1 MRLAIRSASAF
12 AAAALV
18 LAASFAAHAAD
29 YPSQTIKIVVPFPPG
44 GGVDVVA
51 RVIAPRLGELL
62 GQSVII
68 ENRGGAG
75 GSVGATFVAQ
85 APREGY
91 TLLMGTA
98 STHGTNPNV
107 YTKLGYDPV
116 RDFAPVALITSA
128 PLMLVANNDVPVKT
142 AADLVALAKAKPG
155 GLSFGSYGNGS
166 SNHLV
171 AELFNTMAGIETS
184 HVPYRGSAPMMTDV
198 IGGRIQFAFDGVAST
213 LGYVRGNTVRL
224 LGVSTAKRSPVLP
237 DEPTISESAVPGFA
251 ATVWFGLFA
260 PAGTPAAV
268 VELLNGKINAA
279 LAMADVREGFLKL
292 GNEPVGGG
300 PDVLAAQVQSELKQW
315 AGIVR
320 EKNIRIEQ

>member
-1 MRLAIRSASAF
+1 MHLAIRSACAF
-12 AAAALV
+12 AVAVLV
-18 LAASFAAHAAD
+18 LAASFATHAAD

-85 APREGY
+85 APRDGY

-155 GLSFGSYGNGS
+155 TLTFGTIGPGSSSHLATELFKLKSGIDMLHVPFKGLSP
-166 SNHLV
+166 L
-171 AELFNTMAGIETS
+171 
-184 HVPYRGSAPMMTDV
+184 MTEV
-198 IGGRIQFAFDGVAST
+198 LAGRIDLSIAPLPGLVQKQIEAGNVRALALASAT
-213 LGYVRGNTVRL
+213 RTEF
-224 LGVSTAKRSPVLP
+224 LP
-237 DEPTISESAVPGFA
+237 SLPTFTEAGVPGVTA
-251 ATVWFGLFA
+251 DAFGALFA
-260 PAGTPAAV
+260 PAKTPPAAIDRLYRAVVVAVGKDSVRTGAHNQGIPIVLRTPADMAAMLPGEVEKWANV
-268 VELLNGKINAA
+268 VK
-279 LAMADVREGFLKL
+279 LAQI
-292 GNEPVGGG
+292 PV
-300 PDVLAAQVQSELKQW
+300 E
-315 AGIVR
+315 
-320 EKNIRIEQ
+320 

>member
-1 MRLAIRSASAF
+1 MHLAIRSACAF
-12 AAAALV
+12 AVAVLV
-18 LAASFAAHAAD
+18 LAASFATHAAD

-85 APREGY
+85 APRDGY

-142 AADLVALAKAKPG
+142 AADSLTES
-155 GLSFGSYGNGS
+155 LSD
-166 SNHLV
+166 
-171 AELFNTMAGIETS
+171 AGT
-184 HVPYRGSAPMMTDV
+184 T
-198 IGGRIQFAFDGVAST
+198 
-213 LGYVRGNTVRL
+213 L
-224 LGVSTAKRSPVLP
+224 LGPLASL
-237 DEPTISESAVPGFA
+237 
-251 ATVWFGLFA
+251 FG
-260 PAGTPAAV
+260 
-268 VELLNGKINAA
+268 
-279 LAMADVREGFLKL
+279 
-292 GNEPVGGG
+292 GGG
-300 PDVLAAQVQSELKQW
+300 P
-315 AGIVR
+315 
-320 EKNIRIEQ
+320 